1 MPRLQEGIPVSRRRG
16 GAASFSVRLQSTSG
30 AAMSCVEASAADTV
44 GALKERV
51 CQLIGEEATPEV
63 LRLERAGCP
72 LLRLDDEARTLDDCG
87 VGPDSV
93 LTVGFSFLSSSY
105 CGAAP
110 SSGMACTQ
118 QKQPARSSKPDVL
131 EDELDPRGVAWAS
144 LGTEYSR
151 VVSTLE

>member
-16 GAASFSVRLQSTSG
+16 STAFFSVRLQSTSG

-72 LLRLDDEARTLDDCG
+72 LLRLTTRRGRWTTAASGRTRC
-87 VGPDSV
+87 
-93 LTVGFSFLSSSY
+93 
-105 CGAAP
+105 
-110 SSGMACTQ
+110 
-118 QKQPARSSKPDVL
+118 
-131 EDELDPRGVAWAS
+131 
-144 LGTEYSR
+144 
-151 VVSTLE
+151 